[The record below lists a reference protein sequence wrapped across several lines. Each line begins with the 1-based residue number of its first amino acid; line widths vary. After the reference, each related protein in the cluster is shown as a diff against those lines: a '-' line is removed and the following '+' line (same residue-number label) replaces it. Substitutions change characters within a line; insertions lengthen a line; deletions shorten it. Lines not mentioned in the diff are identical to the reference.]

1 MEEEALLA
9 TPAGQIDS
17 DALQRAQQIMIRN
30 AVRAEKARERYK
42 RRTPTARDGRRR
54 QSKIKQ
60 EQGEFTDGQGAS
72 TSRPRNNSGKF
83 FNYLIIIL

>member
-17 DALQRAQQIMIRN
+17 DALLRAQQIMTRN

-42 RRTPTARDGRRR
+42 RRTPNACDGRRR
-54 QSKIKQ
+54 QSRIKQ
-60 EQGEFTDGQGAS
+60 EQNEFVDGQGAS
-72 TSRPRNNSGKF
+72 TSKLRNNSGK
-83 FNYLIIIL
+83 IL